1 VNAQISCNG
10 DALIICD
17 DKNECHE
24 VIDNSD
30 ALSARVLVSKSIA
43 PRVYLVSNNWF
54 RIAWPRQ
61 SVGEARKLIDLKK
74 IEEIVESIAKGLP
87 EGTDHIRG
95 EIRDNVRIALESTFA
110 RMNLVTREEFDA
122 QTLVLRRTREKLE
135 ELERTVAKMEESEI
149 QT

>member
-1 VNAQISCNG
+1 M
-10 DALIICD
+10 
-17 DKNECHE
+17 
-24 VIDNSD
+24 
-30 ALSARVLVSKSIA
+30 
-43 PRVYLVSNNWF
+43 
-54 RIAWPRQ
+54 
-61 SVGEARKLIDLKK
+61 IDLKK

-135 ELERTVAKMEESEI
+135 ELEHAVAKMEESEI